1 MVRAWLRD
9 AREAAGYT
17 QKQIAEKI
25 GIAAPSY
32 NLIENSKTNPRVD
45 NAKKI
50 AELLHFNWT
59 KFFEE
64 GGIDNDSETR

>member
-1 MVRAWLRD
+1 MRTWLKD

-32 NLIENSKTNPRVD
+32 NMIENSKTNPRVD

-50 AELLHFNWT
+50 AELLHFDWT

-64 GGIDNDSETR
+64 GGDGNATET

>member
-1 MVRAWLRD
+1 MRTWLKD

-50 AELLHFNWT
+50 AELLHFDWT

-64 GGIDNDSETR
+64 GGDHDATEA